1 MIATAS
7 LLVAIVALH
16 YYIESAREQQIALE
30 SSRRALETMVSSA
43 KTQQEVLDAS
53 SGTLEGMLAMS
64 KLQGQSMKE
73 QQALVEESVRASKK
87 QLSIIQEQ
95 YEVERKRPDVRIFNV
110 HRVFSGDD
118 LSVALRNVSSKVA
131 RDITLKGFFTIL
143 RAEPFAVPV
152 KIWDI
157 NYLRAGDVRSQWL
170 EIDFP
175 KGVEPLKKG
184 ERIFGFV
191 DVRCPDCEAARECW
205 IYYQVGG
212 NGWYTEREKKPF
224 ATPHAAHGTDFGVF
238 GPMDAFVER
247 FMSLNPYQERFSIVG
262 MDHLYPKGKQDF
274 PDLIP

>member
-30 SSRRALETMVSSA
+30 SSRRALETMGSSA

-175 KGVEPLKKG
+175 KGVDRNFHFELPLHPKSYASYPVVSTANSSG
-184 ERIFGFV
+184 LFEVVVRHILAVLRSRCAGFA
-191 DVRCPDCEAARECW
+191 CPACRAAD
-205 IYYQVGG
+205 
-212 NGWYTEREKKPF
+212 T
-224 ATPHAAHGTDFGVF
+224 
-238 GPMDAFVER
+238 
-247 FMSLNPYQERFSIVG
+247 
-262 MDHLYPKGKQDF
+262 YPAR
-274 PDLIP
+274 PLLST